1 MTTPSTLQSPNTV
14 LEALQR
20 PVDPRH
26 VRTRRQGSKDL
37 AYLPWTV
44 ICRCLHARAP
54 GWSWTLLSVQEIG
67 GWISVHGRLT
77 VPCSDGVLT
86 WDAVASEPLKSGAF
100 APPIETAAS
109 SCLRRAAGLASL
121 GLDLWEVD

>member
-1 MTTPSTLQSPNTV
+1 MKPASEV

-20 PVDPRH
+20 PVDSRH
-26 VRTRRQGSKDL
+26 VRTRRQGGKDL

-54 GWSWTLLSVQEIG
+54 GWSWTLLSVQEVG

-86 WDAVASEPLKSGAF
+86 WDAVASESLKEGSW
-100 APPIETAAS
+100 APPVESAAS
-109 SCLRRAAGLASL
+109 RCLCRAAGLASL